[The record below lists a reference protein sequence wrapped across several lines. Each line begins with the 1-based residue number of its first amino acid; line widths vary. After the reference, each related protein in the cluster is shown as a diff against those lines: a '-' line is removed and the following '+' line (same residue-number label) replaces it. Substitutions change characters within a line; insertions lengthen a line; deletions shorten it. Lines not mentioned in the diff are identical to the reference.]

1 MQHIKNFKNKTKNFA
16 QFEIKIHLSLKKFIS
31 NIKTLLNLPNELTPC
46 KLFNIN
52 NASYITKQGQSAE
65 R

>member
-1 MQHIKNFKNKTKNFA
+1 MYHIKNFKNKTKIFA
-16 QFEIKIHLSLKKFIS
+16 QFEINIHLFQFIS
-31 NIKTLLNLPNELTPC
+31 NIKTLMNLPNELAPC

-52 NASYITKQGQSAE
+52 NASYNTKQGQSAE